1 MQNIKK
7 ISLLLVVTALTLQAC
22 ATAPEKKS
30 VSTVPKAAATPLALA
45 SQPKPAIPAKSVVEQ
60 YALDRLKQMSDKL
73 VASESFS
80 YRSES
85 SIELESDAG
94 QFVTFFTESEV
105 ALQRPNKLY
114 VNVFGDSP
122 HLQLY
127 FDGNTASAFD
137 IDKNIYAASAPLK
150 TIDETLNFIMTKA
163 QVNFPSA
170 DIMYSDPYAVM
181 TKNLTDATVVGDSMV
196 GGVEVEHFAYRD
208 PAIDWEIW
216 IAKGEKA
223 VPMRLAMKYKQVER
237 QPSFLVEFAD
247 WKLNPK
253 LKAKTFEFKA
263 PANAKQ
269 IEFGAYHEQPKK

>member
-7 ISLLLVVTALTLQAC
+7 VSLLLVVTALTLQAC

-30 VSTVPKAAATPLALA
+30 VSTPPKAAAQPLALA
-45 SQPKPAIPAKSVVEQ
+45 NQPKPAVPAKAVVDQ

-73 VASESFS
+73 VESKTFS

-85 SIELESDAG
+85 TIELESDTG
-94 QFVTFFTESEV
+94 QFVTFFTESDV

-114 VNVFGDSP
+114 VNVLGDTP

-127 FDGNTASAFD
+127 FDGSKVSAID
-137 IDKNIYAASAPLK
+137 LDKNLYVVSTPLSN
-150 TIDETLNFIMTKA
+150 IDDMLNFIMTKA
-163 QVNFPSA
+163 AINFPSA

-181 TKNLTDATVVGDSMV
+181 TKNLTDAIVVGDSMV
-196 GGVEVEHFAYRD
+196 SGVEVEHFAYRD
-208 PAIDWEIW
+208 PTIDWEIW

-237 QPSFLVEFAD
+237 QPRFLVEFAD
-247 WKLNPK
+247 WQLNPK
-253 LKAKTFEFKA
+253 LKAKMFEFKA
-263 PANAKQ
+263 PADAKQ
-269 IEFGAYHEQPKK
+269 IEFGSYHEQPKK